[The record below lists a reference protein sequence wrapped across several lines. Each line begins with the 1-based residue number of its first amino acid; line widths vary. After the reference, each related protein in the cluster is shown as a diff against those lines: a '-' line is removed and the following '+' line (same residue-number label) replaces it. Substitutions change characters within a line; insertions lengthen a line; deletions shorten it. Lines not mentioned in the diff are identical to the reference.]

1 MNKRFLFEIDG
12 PEYAGKTTTVTELV
26 KQLNNFEFFRT
37 PGSAPIAEKLRPIV
51 KECDM
56 SSEVAV
62 GIMLASMGDFYQY
75 VVKHSKN
82 NVITD
87 RGLVSSIIYQGFL
100 NKCFDN
106 CLELYNTAFDTL
118 KNMIESNFEY
128 YRIILS
134 INADT
139 VMKRKA
145 IRDAVESNAK
155 DKYDNMDYTGHE
167 TLCEY
172 YRIIGIGESLY
183 NNHYK
188 FLYDRYF
195 DRSRTII
202 IDCNNLTQEEVI
214 DKVKQTIKTILLEE
228 KVIDKVKQAIK
239 TIIF

>member
-1 MNKRFLFEIDG
+1 MKNKRFLFEIDG

-26 KQLNNFEFFRT
+26 KQLNDFEFFRT

-87 RGLVSSIIYQGFL
+87 RGLVSSIIYQGHL

-106 CLELYNTAFDTL
+106 CPELYNIAFNTL
-118 KNMIESNFEY
+118 KNIIESNFEY

-134 INADT
+134 INANT

-155 DKYDNMDYTGHE
+155 DKYDNMDYDGHDM
-167 TLCEY
+167 LCEY
-172 YRIIGIGESLY
+172 YKAIGGY
-183 NNHYK
+183 N
-188 FLYDRYF
+188 RYL
-195 DRSRTII
+195 DPSRTII

-214 DKVKQTIKTILLEE
+214 DKVKLTIKTIILEK
-228 KVIDKVKQAIK
+228 KVVDKVKQAIK

>member
-1 MNKRFLFEIDG
+1 MSKRFLFEIDG
-12 PEYAGKTTTVTELV
+12 PEYAGKTTTVTELA
-26 KQLNNFEFFRT
+26 KQLDNFEFFRT

-106 CLELYNTAFDTL
+106 CLELYNVAFDTL

-155 DKYDNMDYTGHE
+155 DKYDNMNYDGHDM
-167 TLCEY
+167 LCEY

-183 NNHYK
+183 NNNYK
-188 FLYDRYF
+188 FLYNRYF
-195 DRSRTII
+195 DPSRTII

-239 TIIF
+239 TIIL